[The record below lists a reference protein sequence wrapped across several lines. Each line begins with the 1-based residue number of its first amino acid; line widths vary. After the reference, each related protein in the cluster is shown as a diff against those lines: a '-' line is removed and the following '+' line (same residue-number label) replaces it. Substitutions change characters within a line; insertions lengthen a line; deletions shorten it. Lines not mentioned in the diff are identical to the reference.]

1 MTNYAYIVL
10 PRMTNLQAV
19 LGQRLTDALTAPFP
33 ALTKR
38 DIRFPPVRG
47 KATAVIGVRRAGK
60 TSLLYKYLSGLLADG
75 RPRDSLL
82 LIGLDD
88 DRLTGITTN
97 DLSWLV
103 EEYFRRFPKRR
114 NAGTVTLCLDE
125 IQVVSGWEKFVRRLV
140 DTEKM
145 EILLS
150 GSSAK
155 LLSREVATSLRGRGM
170 EVLVHPFSFR
180 EALRHTRAEPTSS
193 WKQLTRAGRSA
204 LAAKLLEYLAAG
216 GFPEAQGLDGRD
228 RIKLL
233 QGYVDTMVLRDV
245 IDRHSVSN
253 AIALRWLQ
261 RELLANPAGL
271 FSISKFF
278 HALKSQG
285 VAVGK
290 DTLHEYLG
298 YLEDAF
304 LIRTVALHT
313 ASERQRMVNPR
324 KAYPV
329 DPGLIP
335 LFQRTTEP
343 QTGHALETAVLI
355 ELERRGFRVGYV
367 RTQNGFEVDFHASA
381 PGRSVM
387 LVQVCSDASDPQ
399 TLERELRALDDAR
412 VTYPRARALLVTFK
426 SDPPAVDLPANVE
439 WQPAA
444 RWLLEDEP

>member
-1 MTNYAYIVL
+1 
-10 PRMTNLQAV
+10 MTNLQAI
-19 LGQRLTDALTAPFP
+19 LEQRLTDALTAPFP
-33 ALTKR
+33 VLTRR
-38 DIRFPPVRG
+38 DIRFPRVRG
-47 KATAVIGVRRAGK
+47 KATAVIGVRRGGK

-82 LIGLDD
+82 LIGFDD

-114 NAGTVTLCLDE
+114 NAATVTLCLDE
-125 IQVVSGWEKFVRRLV
+125 IQLVPEWEKFVRRLV

-180 EALRHTRAEPTSS
+180 EALRHARAEPATS
-193 WKQLTRAGRSA
+193 WKQLSRASRSA
-204 LAAKLLEYLAAG
+204 LDAKLLEYLATG
-216 GFPEAQGLDGRD
+216 GFPEAQGLDERD

-233 QGYVDTMVLRDV
+233 EGYVDTMVLRDV
-245 IDRHSVSN
+245 IDRYAVSN
-253 AIALRWLQ
+253 TIALRWLQ
-261 RELLANPAGL
+261 RELLANAAGM
-271 FSISKFF
+271 FSVSKCFN
-278 HALKSQG
+278 ALKSQG

-304 LIRTVALHT
+304 LIRTVSLHT
-313 ASERQRMVNPR
+313 TSERKRMVNPR
-324 KAYPV
+324 KAYAV

-367 RTQNGFEVDFHASA
+367 RTKGGFEVDFYASA
-381 PGRSVM
+381 PGRPV
-387 LVQVCSDASDPQ
+387 LLIQVCSDASDPH

-412 VTYPRARALLVTFK
+412 VAYPRARALLLTINADAPV
-426 SDPPAVDLPANVE
+426 VELPASVE

-444 RWLLEDEP
+444 RWFLEDEAE